1 MQNKGKRL
9 RYLLFHKPFGVLCQ
23 FTDSA
28 QAGDGLNT
36 NTEKA
41 NLPSPQPHAPRPCL
55 KDFISVPDIY
65 ACGRLDW
72 DSEGL
77 LLLTNDGALIHAL
90 TAPISK
96 LPKTYWVQVEG
107 IPSSESLSL
116 LEKGVLVEGKK
127 TLPAKAKF
135 YQEGNA
141 IPERTVP
148 IRFRKNIP
156 TSWISLSIVEGRNRQ
171 VRKMTAAIGHP
182 TLRLIRSSIGP
193 FNLEG
198 LELGKWKEIS
208 SMEIQQKL
216 STFKKS
222 F

>member
-1 MQNKGKRL
+1 MASPLQNKGKRL

-23 FTDSA
+23 FTDSPG
-28 QAGDGLNT
+28 AGDELISSP
-36 NTEKA
+36 EKTKTH
-41 NLPSPQPHAPRPCL
+41 SPRPCL
-55 KDFISVPDIY
+55 KDFISVTDIY

-107 IPSSESLSL
+107 IPNPESLSH
-116 LEKGVLVEGKK
+116 LEKGVLIEGKK

-135 YQEGNA
+135 FPEGDE
-141 IPERTVP
+141 IPERKVP

-156 TSWISLSIVEGRNRQ
+156 TCWISLSIVEGRNRQ

-193 FNLEG
+193 FSLEG